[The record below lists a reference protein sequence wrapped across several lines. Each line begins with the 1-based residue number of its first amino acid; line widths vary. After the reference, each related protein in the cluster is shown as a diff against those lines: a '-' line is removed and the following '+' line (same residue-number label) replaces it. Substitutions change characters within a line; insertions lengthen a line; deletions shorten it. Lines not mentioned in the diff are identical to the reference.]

1 MQTKWQSF
9 LESLSSTAV
18 GYVACSLAY
27 YFVFSIEVTGTMI
40 MTSYFTGQSLLIKYI
55 TRRYFNKKG
64 GE

>member
-1 MQTKWQSF
+1 MQTKWLSF
-9 LESLSSTAV
+9 LESSTSTAI

-27 YFVFSIEVTGTMI
+27 YFVFSIELQSTVI
-40 MTSYFTGQSLLIKYI
+40 MTSYFTAQSFMIKYI

>member
-27 YFVFSIEVTGTMI
+27 YFVFNMEMTATLV